1 LISLVILPLGFTWR
15 GAFGK
20 AYRIILFETQEKE
33 LAKYKTEGEAKEEPP
48 KEEPKA
54 EEKKEVT
61 QQNFIKALR
70 LSHHSGPYPASSC

>member
-1 LISLVILPLGFTWR
+1 MRSATVFVL
-15 GAFGK
+15 
-20 AYRIILFETQEKE
+20 ETQEKE

-61 QQNFIKALR
+61 QQNVII
-70 LSHHSGPYPASSC
+70 